1 MKTVKWSI
9 LIFLPVLIFCSSNTT
24 KKAFLE
30 TPKVISNVT
39 DYYLES
45 NRTFQGIPSIEVAE
59 NGRMWAT
66 WYAGPTAAEDSN
78 NYVVVMTSGD
88 GENWQISHIVDP
100 DVSGPVRVFDP
111 ELWIDP
117 TGKLWAFWAQAI
129 GHDGTIGGVWA
140 MTTENPGEAKP
151 NWSAPQRLTDG
162 VMMCK
167 PTVLGS
173 GEWVLPA
180 STWRKA
186 DNSARVVV
194 STDKGET
201 WTVRGGCN
209 VPEKVRSFDEH
220 MIIEKTDG
228 SLWLLART
236 RYGIGES
243 VSTDKGETWPELT
256 PSSIQH
262 PAARF
267 FIRRLDSGKLLLV
280 KHGPLDEQTGRS
292 HLTAYLSDDDGASWY
307 GGLLLDERESI
318 SYPDGKQAADGTIH
332 IIYDF
337 SRKDQMEIMM
347 ASFTEADV
355 AAGKLISKYSK
366 LKKIVNKAG

>member
-1 MKTVKWSI
+1 MKPVKWSI

-24 KKAFLE
+24 KEAFLE

-39 DYYLES
+39 EYYLES

-78 NYVVVMTSGD
+78 NYVIVMTSGD

-100 DVSGPVRVFDP
+100 DVEGPVRVFDP

-117 TGKLWAFWAQAI
+117 TGKLWAFWAQTI

-151 NWSAPQRLTDG
+151 NWSAPKRLTDG

-167 PTVLGS
+167 PVVLSS

-180 STWRKA
+180 STWRKT

-209 VPEKVRSFDEH
+209 VPEKERSFDEH

-243 VSTDKGETWPELT
+243 VSTDKGATWPELT
-256 PSSIQH
+256 PSDIQH

-292 HLTAYLSDDDGASWY
+292 HLTAYLSDDDGVKWY

-318 SYPDGKQAADGTIH
+318 SYPDGKQSADGTIH

-337 SRKDQMEIMM
+337 ARRNEMEILM

-355 AAGKLISKYSK
+355 AAGKLVSKESK